1 MPLLWANTQLWLRAG
16 ALLRVRRFAGGRL
29 YGCEQTAQPDIHRAQ
44 IRDLIDFDLCLQLA
58 FPLQNFSRFVGGDGV
73 TPQPKLT
80 SWTRF
85 ISGWSAMYFA
95 AAYRRE

>member
-1 MPLLWANTQLWLRAG
+1 MPLLWANTQLWIRAG

-44 IRDLIDFDLCLQLA
+44 IRDLIDFDLCVQLA

-73 TPQPKLT
+73 H
-80 SWTRF
+80 
-85 ISGWSAMYFA
+85 A
-95 AAYRRE
+95 AAEAHPVSYTHLDVYKRQTQALKRQ